1 MKSKNLKTMA
11 EAVEKKLNALKLQ
24 QEAMTLVADKRLFDD
39 NQQEKKKR
47 ALEAARTVV
56 KENKRAKAVADRVAL

>member
-1 MKSKNLKTMA
+1 MKSNNLKTMA

-24 QEAMTLVADKRLFDD
+24 QEAMKLVADKMLFDD
-39 NQQEKKKR
+39 NHQEKNKR